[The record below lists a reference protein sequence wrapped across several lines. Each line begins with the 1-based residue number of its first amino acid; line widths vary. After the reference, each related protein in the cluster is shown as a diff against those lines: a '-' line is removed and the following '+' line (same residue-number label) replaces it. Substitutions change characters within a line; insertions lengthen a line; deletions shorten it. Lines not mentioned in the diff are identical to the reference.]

1 MCDTLSYKQHEREN
15 MKAKDKATVINPF
28 HPHKGRTGVIANIT
42 KDSEGTLVFIDFGD
56 GQQVMVEPSDIKVKA

>member
-1 MCDTLSYKQHEREN
+1 